1 MSSDIDEMKFNTAIA
16 QLMSLVNQFYS
27 KKPTR
32 GDIRVLLQ
40 LLSPFAPHI
49 CEELWQIQGFEGL
62 ASEAEW
68 PEHDEAKMVDTE
80 KTIAVQ
86 VNGKLR
92 STVVVPADSTVEVV
106 SAAALADK
114 KIAGYMEGMEIV
126 KTINVPNKLINF
138 ILKPKK

>member
-1 MSSDIDEMKFNTAIA
+1 MRSYVARH
-16 QLMSLVNQFYS
+16 QFYS

-32 GDIRVLLQ
+32 GDTACCCSFSLRLRL
-40 LLSPFAPHI
+40 HI

-86 VNGKLR
+86 INGKLR
-92 STVVVPADSTVEVV
+92 STVVVPADSAVEVV